1 MPVTYYQFEQNTTDI
16 PVAAAGAT
24 YTRGFNAVNGTLQSL
39 LIRLQMV
46 IGNTPALICDA
57 STMFQQLRVIANG
70 EVYFDFN
77 ALSDQTTLAAGQPG
91 TLGYLINSMGGRAYQ
106 VPTAAN
112 ATTVDFYLE
121 LPMGAVLN
129 GQNSVP
135 RFEITTQFFAAQGYI
150 NGGAG
155 GADDGTVTSG
165 TVTYWGIY
173 NSATQVQTRTL
184 SSTSYAHTANTIENV
199 VVKVGNIEQQFPGA
213 TVAGILVQTPAAS
226 ATAAQDN
233 YGSQGLRPLV
243 LSQFGL
249 PVDLHRWA
257 NGDLNNE
264 IMAFLPATAGQNNVS
279 SQLAFSKTLG
289 CIFIPLYNAKG
300 GDVVIQVDNGS
311 EAVTRTYTPVITAPI
326 NTRELSAVSQSAA
339 STGGSAN
346 TSKAV
351 ISMTE

>member
-1 MPVTYYQFEQNTTDI
+1 MPVTYYQFEQNTTDL
-16 PVAAAGAT
+16 PAATAQT

-39 LIRLQMV
+39 LIRMELTLDGAGSMRS
-46 IGNTPALICDA
+46 DA
-57 STMFQQLRVIANG
+57 STLFSQLRIIANG

-77 ALSDQTTLAAGQPG
+77 ALSDQTDLTLSQPG
-91 TLGYLINSMGGRAYQ
+91 TLGYLINSMGGRSYQ
-106 VPTAAN
+106 VPSAAN
-112 ATTVDFYLE
+112 STSVDYYLE
-121 LPMGAVLN
+121 IPMGAVLN

-135 RFEITTQFFAAQGYI
+135 RFEITTQFFVTGSWI
-150 NGGAG
+150 DNGAG
-155 GADDGTVTSG
+155 KVVSSG
-165 TVTYWGIY
+165 RMTYWGIY

-199 VVKVGNIEQQFPGA
+199 VCKVGNIEQQFPGA
-213 TVAGILVQTPAAS
+213 TVAGILVQTPRNDAN
-226 ATAAQDN
+226 TAQDN
-233 YGSQGLRPLV
+233 FGSQGLRPLV

-264 IMAFLPATAGQNNVS
+264 IMAYLPAVAGQANVT

-289 CIFIPLYNAKG
+289 CIFIPLYSAKG
-300 GDVVIQVDNGS
+300 GDIVIQVDNGS

-326 NTRELSAVSQSAA
+326 NTKELSAVSQSKA

-346 TSKAV
+346 TAKAV